1 MISQIRKISVGRNYP
16 DGAIHY
22 QVGKTMNLQGVP
34 YEISEITKATE
45 KEFQNVVAYHIF
57 IRNEHGTVYWK
68 TVSDLPVMVEND
80 INFE

>member
-1 MISQIRKISVGRNYP
+1 MVSIIRKLSVGRNYP

-34 YEISEITKATE
+34 YEIAEINQATE
-45 KEFQNVVAYHIF
+45 EQYKGAPAFHIF
-57 IRNEHGTVYWK
+57 IKNDQGTVYWK
-68 TVSDLPVMVEND
+68 TVSDLPVMIEND